1 MVCELALATKS
12 WGNYME
18 SRGGSASGAGAE
30 PRGQN
35 ESISLYLAS
44 GETETVPNC
53 TSISY
58 ENGKLVCRDRDG
70 YALRTLSAAALAFAS
85 RSPDVAGLNVW
96 I

>member
-1 MVCELALATKS
+1 
-12 WGNYME
+12 ME
-18 SRGGSASGAGAE
+18 SRGGRTSSAGAE
-30 PRGQN
+30 THGPN

-53 TSISY
+53 TSINY
-58 ENGKLVCRDRDG
+58 ENGQLVCRDRDG
-70 YALRTLSAAALAFAS
+70 YALRSLSAGALAFAS